1 MYRVI
6 FVDDE
11 DIERE
16 AMAAIIPWEQVDME
30 LAGMAWNG
38 VEGLEKIRMHRPDV
52 VITDIKMPVMNGIE
66 LIREA
71 QKISPN
77 TVFVVLSGYGEFEYT
92 SQAMELG
99 IRHYI
104 LKPCD
109 EPQIVEVLK
118 KVKEEL
124 ERQNARQQTERE
136 YHHTMRRLVPYAK
149 EQILREL
156 IMKRELSHSDELLLK
171 RFLGD
176 ARNEFILLAVQS
188 ADGFDQLDQ
197 FVVGNILTELVGEE
211 NIVMKADLERQLV
224 FLLPAGMRENVRP
237 IVLKLHREFRKFRK
251 AGLRSAVSGSGRLEQ
266 TYELYCQIAEL
277 YHMGELEEHQEF
289 LSREFFRSGTGDF
302 AAMIDYRRIRE
313 AEDFQ
318 TLLFEIYA
326 AGVKMEIHG
335 CAIPQM
341 AQAYGLMCH
350 VLYGVEEPAFKAEE
364 MWELVESVAEICA
377 KRQKVTMREDHDS
390 QRMKQILFAV
400 YRNIRNPELT
410 IQYLA
415 KEILYMNENYL
426 GRFFYK
432 YTGEKYS
439 AYLAKLRMSLA
450 KRVLAYYPDIKV
462 AQLSELVGYPPDGQ
476 YFARVFKK
484 ETGMSPSEY
493 RETVRA
499 EGGAQ
504 V

>member
-30 LAGMAWNG
+30 LADMAWNG

-188 ADGFDQLDQ
+188 ADGFDQMDQ

-237 IVLKLHREFRKFRK
+237 IVLKLHREFCKFRK

-266 TYELYCQIAEL
+266 AYELYCQIAEL

-341 AQAYGLMCH
+341 AQAYGLMCR

-364 MWELVESVAEICA
+364 MWALVESVVEICA

-400 YRNIRNPELT
+400 YKNIRNPELT

-462 AQLSELVGYPPDGQ
+462 TQLSELVGYPPDGQ

>member
-16 AMAAIIPWEQVDME
+16 AMAAIIPWERVDME
-30 LAGMAWNG
+30 LADMAWNG
-38 VEGLEKIRMHRPDV
+38 VEGLEKIRMHQPDV

-66 LIREA
+66 LIRES

-109 EPQIVEVLK
+109 EPQIVEVLQ

-136 YHHTMRRLVPYAK
+136 YHHTMRRLLPYAK

-156 IMKRELSHSDELLLK
+156 IMKRELSHADELLLK
-171 RFLGD
+171 RFLGETK
-176 ARNEFILLAVQS
+176 NEFILLAVQS

-197 FVVGNILTELVGEE
+197 FVANNILAELVGEE
-211 NIVMKADLERQLV
+211 NIIMKADLERQLV
-224 FLLPAGMRENVRP
+224 FLLPAGMLENVRP
-237 IVLKLHREFRKFRK
+237 IVLKLHREFCKFRK
-251 AGLRSAVSGSGRLEQ
+251 AELRSAVSGCGRLEQ
-266 TYELYCQIAEL
+266 AYELYCQIVEL

-302 AAMIDYRRIRE
+302 SAMIDYRRIRE

-335 CAIPQM
+335 STIPQM
-341 AQAYGLMCH
+341 ARAYGLMCR
-350 VLYGVEEPAFKAEE
+350 VLYGLKEPALNEGE
-364 MWELVESVAEICA
+364 LWELVESVAEVCA
-377 KRQKVTMREDHDS
+377 KQQKTTMPQDHDS
-390 QRMKQILFAV
+390 QRMKQILSAV
-400 YRNIRNPELT
+400 YQNIRNPELT

-462 AQLSELVGYPPDGQ
+462 AQLSELVGFPPDGQ

-493 RETVRA
+493 REMIRA
-499 EGGAQ
+499 KDGAQ